1 MAKKNVKKKTVLN
14 KKGLFFL
21 LFLFVLVLLFN
32 SYSLLNKFVQN
43 KKVNEKEYSSSGSII
58 YSVNVDKNKFIGEPS
73 LESGR
78 SYITGITKGLN
89 MTFDYE
95 YKSDKVLPLK
105 YDYNIKATLYGLY
118 NEDPT
123 SETNPV
129 LWNKEY
135 IIKESTGILSTNAD
149 KLSLVENFNIDI
161 RAYITEISKFVEYF
175 QIPTI
180 SYVKIEMPIDI
191 YGNDGTY
198 SVSEKYILSAKI
210 NIEDKVFIVEQ
221 NDLPSEKKF
230 LSVSNTE
237 LETIDYLE
245 ISIYLLGF
253 LVSLVGFLIVIKKI
267 VDYQGQIDY
276 EDKLEKIKSDYSE
289 IIIITNSMIDTENL
303 KIISIMDFEELLNL
317 AANLSSPI
325 MAFENTRETKFYV
338 IKNEILYLFIL
349 KRKDYS
355 KK

>member
-1 MAKKNVKKKTVLN
+1 MVKKNIKKKTVLN

-21 LFLFVLVLLFN
+21 LFLFAVVLLFN
-32 SYSLLNKFVQN
+32 SYSLVNKFVQN
-43 KKVNEKEYSSSGSII
+43 KKVNEKNYTSGGSII
-58 YSVNVDKNKFIGEPS
+58 YSVNVDKNKFIGEPT

-89 MTFDYE
+89 MTFGYD
-95 YKSDKVLPLK
+95 YKSEKKIPLK
-105 YDYNIKATLYGLY
+105 YIYSIKATLYGLY

-135 IIKESTGILSTNAD
+135 IIKDSTGVLSIDSD
-149 KLSLVENFNIDI
+149 KLSLTENFTVDI
-161 RAYITEISKFVEYF
+161 RSYINEINKFVEYF

-180 SYVKIEMPIDI
+180 SYIKIEMPIDI
-191 YGNDGTY
+191 YGNDGIY
-198 SVSEKYILSAKI
+198 SVSEKYNLSVKI

-221 NDLPSEKKF
+221 NDLPLESKL
-230 LSVSNTE
+230 LSVSNTK
-237 LETIDYLE
+237 LETIDYVE

-253 LVSLVGFLIVIKKI
+253 LVSLIGFLIIIKKI
-267 VDYQGQIDY
+267 TDYQGQIDY
-276 EDKLEKIKSDYSE
+276 EDKLDKIKSDYSE
-289 IIIITNSMIDTENL
+289 IIIITNSMIDTDNL
-303 KIISIMDFEELLNL
+303 KIISIMDFDELLNL